1 MKEKFKNTSALTE
14 TRSQIGLYEMLAL
27 AKPDS
32 NNENSALLETLTNRI
47 KSEVDQ
53 DERDT

>member
-1 MKEKFKNTSALTE
+1 MKEKFKNTSVSPE

-32 NNENSALLETLTNRI
+32 NHENSALLETLTYRI
-47 KSEVDQ
+47 NSEVDQ